1 MKLAHKLIL
10 GMLIPALV
18 IGLVG
23 MYVLNIGQASMRT
36 VINDTSAAY
45 VSAIMDE
52 IDRAMH
58 SRIIG
63 WQAYANGQDIQE
75 YLVDANRAFEDLG
88 DPESIIDSRDASWR
102 AAADDKKTPFM
113 KRLLQHR
120 MSRLLRGLRNRLNQG
135 FGQTI
140 YPEIFITNRYGAI
153 VAQTNRTSDYRQ
165 SDETWWQQAMENGI
179 YVGHVRFD
187 KSARIYATDVAFR
200 IDDEAGD
207 ALGVMKVVIS
217 LAEVQSII
225 DQRSKNERLVNH
237 FNFTN

>member
-88 DPESIIDSRDASWR
+88 DPERIIDRRDASWR
-102 AAADDKKTPFM
+102 ATAEDKKTPFM

-140 YPEIFITNRYGAI
+140 YLFIPY
-153 VAQTNRTSDYRQ
+153 Y
-165 SDETWWQQAMENGI
+165 
-179 YVGHVRFD
+179 F
-187 KSARIYATDVAFR
+187 
-200 IDDEAGD
+200 
-207 ALGVMKVVIS
+207 
-217 LAEVQSII
+217 
-225 DQRSKNERLVNH
+225 
-237 FNFTN
+237 

>member
-120 MSRLLRGLRNRLNQG
+120 M
-135 FGQTI
+135 
-140 YPEIFITNRYGAI
+140 
-153 VAQTNRTSDYRQ
+153 
-165 SDETWWQQAMENGI
+165 
-179 YVGHVRFD
+179 
-187 KSARIYATDVAFR
+187 
-200 IDDEAGD
+200 
-207 ALGVMKVVIS
+207 
-217 LAEVQSII
+217 
-225 DQRSKNERLVNH
+225 
-237 FNFTN
+237 